1 MDVERITF
9 LSWLLAGLGAFL
21 LGMGKSGIKGIA
33 VFIVVLFVY
42 AFGARKST
50 GILMPLLIVGDIF
63 AILYYNKHANWGYV
77 FRIIPW
83 MLIGVVLATYGG
95 TFFNEEAFTLSMA
108 LLILITTGLMGY
120 WEIRR
125 LTQVPSH
132 WTFAGSL
139 GVLAGFTTMI
149 GNLAGAVINIYFLA
163 LRLPKNIFIGTTAY
177 IFFII
182 NVFKV
187 PFHVWI
193 WETIQWESLQISLQL
208 IPIELIGLLFGVRW
222 VKHIPDTNY
231 RRLILILTGLGSLAL
246 FFK

>member
-1 MDVERITF
+1 MDVGNIPF

-21 LGMGKSGIKGIA
+21 LGVGKSGIKGIA

-42 AFGARKST
+42 AFGARTST
-50 GILMPLLIVGDIF
+50 GIVMPLLIVGDIF
-63 AILYYNKHANWGYV
+63 AIVYYNKHANWSYV

-108 LLILITTGLMGY
+108 LLILVTTGLMGY
-120 WEIRR
+120 WEIRP
-125 LTQVPSH
+125 LSQVPSH
-132 WTFAGSL
+132 WSFAGSL
-139 GVLAGFTTMI
+139 GILAGFTTMI

-177 IFFII
+177 VFFLI

-187 PFHVWI
+187 PFHVWV
-193 WETIQWESLQISLQL
+193 WETIQWESLQISLYL
-208 IPIELIGLLFGVRW
+208 IPVELLGLLFGVRW
-222 VKHIPDTNY
+222 VKYIPDTNY
-231 RRLILILTGLGSLAL
+231 RKLILILTGLGSLAL

>member
-120 WEIRR
+120 WEIRP
-125 LTQVPSH
+125 LTQVPTHS
-132 WTFAGSL
+132 TFAGSL

-149 GNLAGAVINIYFLA
+149 GNC
-163 LRLPKNIFIGTTAY
+163 
-177 IFFII
+177 
-182 NVFKV
+182 
-187 PFHVWI
+187 
-193 WETIQWESLQISLQL
+193 
-208 IPIELIGLLFGVRW
+208 LLYTSPSPRDRQ
-222 VKHIPDTNY
+222 KSRMP
-231 RRLILILTGLGSLAL
+231 SSA
-246 FFK
+246 

>member
-1 MDVERITF
+1 MDVERIT
-9 LSWLLAGLGAFL
+9 LLNWLLAGLGAFL

-120 WEIRR
+120 LEIRP
-125 LTQVPSH
+125 LSQVPSH
-132 WTFAGSL
+132 WSFAGSL
-139 GVLAGFTTMI
+139 GILAGFTTMI

-177 IFFII
+177 VFFLI

-187 PFHVWI
+187 PFHVWV
-193 WETIQWESLQISLQL
+193 WKTIQWESLQISLYL
-208 IPIELIGLLFGVRW
+208 IPVELLGLLFGVRW